1 MFHRF
6 NLYHHEMLHFVQTIH
21 NYIMVE
27 VLESSWKVF
36 QDRLHSDVQDL
47 DGLIEVQRRFVDS
60 ILDKALL
67 NEKNNALSRQLL
79 KVLNQVYLFTYKK
92 VQMFF
97 PGAVSEFEFQ
107 RMSHG
112 ASLNQSLF
120 SASESGIGSI
130 GGHSVSKHVVDQ
142 MFANYND
149 FLSLLMQFKVMLQ
162 DQKSGQVDLKY
173 MLFRLDFNEY
183 YHEMALKEEEKKK
196 HGARYDSNDDDDYME
211 DLGND
216 DYDQED
222 EDDDEEEDDNEEDD
236 DDDEEDDRGKF

>member
-1 MFHRF
+1 M
-6 NLYHHEMLHFVQTIH
+6 
-21 NYIMVE
+21 
-27 VLESSWKVF
+27 
-36 QDRLHSDVQDL
+36 
-47 DGLIEVQRRFVDS
+47 
-60 ILDKALL
+60 
-67 NEKNNALSRQLL
+67 

-112 ASLNQSLF
+112 ASFNQSLF
-120 SASESGIGSI
+120 SESGLSSI
-130 GGHSVSKHVVDQ
+130 GGHSVSKQVVDQ

-162 DQKSGQVDLKY
+162 EQKGGQADLKY

-183 YHEMALKEEEKKK
+183 YHEMGLKEEEKKK
-196 HGARYDSNDDDDYME
+196 RGARYDSNDEDDYM
-211 DLGND
+211 DDMGND

-222 EDDDEEEDDNEEDD
+222 EDDDGEDDDNDDDD
-236 DDDEEDDRGKF
+236 DDDEDDEDAKFQPRAQGHNPPPNNAAAGSLKKYAHNFTAAEQPPMPRSGSQSGLQRGGLPLRGNFK